1 MTLLKGQY
9 IKVVN
14 QVYAR
19 HLLATRRQHPGESQV
34 EFLRA
39 LRILGPVTFVR
50 GSEVRGF
57 LGQSVTLPCS
67 YSVRLNGESEM
78 CWGRGWCTNTYC
90 SETLVTTNGKTVTSK
105 ISLKYHLD
113 GKIEE
118 GDVSLTVDNLGEED
132 GGRYCCRVEI
142 RGLFNDHI
150 DYSNL
155 LILEGNKFSSS
166 TNTPSISPTK
176 QNSTQT
182 PHSTAPEEFAR
193 SLVGPVLLAF
203 RASVLICFIVITV
216 FLCKWKCTF
225 LTKELLS

>member
-1 MTLLKGQY
+1 MFAIG
-9 IKVVN
+9 VV
-14 QVYAR
+14 AR
-19 HLLATRRQHPGESQV
+19 LI
-34 EFLRA
+34 A
-39 LRILGPVTFVR
+39 LIVLLGPVTFVR

-155 LILEGNKFSSS
+155 LILEASSPVTIPPITDMTHTAEHGNKFSSS

-182 PHSTAPEEFAR
+182 PHSTAREEFAR